1 MKTRMHRILLSCIL
15 VTVLACEETTKEDP
29 SLTVVPAGISML
41 PAEGGTKTF
50 TVTTNQKDWS
60 VESNKAWCAITNKTE
75 TAFTLEVSKNP
86 TVSIRD
92 TAVLTLRAGEA
103 KPIEIGI
110 SQWPGSAEL
119 SVSPNLSTLEFPA
132 EIGNESNTFTVISN
146 ESRWLAKVMTADSVW
161 CKVSMNTVTKSFVV
175 KPLTNTTTL
184 TRSATVRVTGVTATA
199 ITIAVTQKARAS
211 NSTDEYEYEKGTDW
225 D

>member
-1 MKTRMHRILLSCIL
+1 MKTLRSRILLYCVL
-15 VTVLACEETTKEDP
+15 VTVVACEETAKEDP

-60 VESNKAWCAITNKTE
+60 IESNKAWCGITNKTE
-75 TAFTLEVSKNP
+75 TAFTVEVSKNP

-92 TAVLTLRAGEA
+92 TAVLTLCAGDATPVE
-103 KPIEIGI
+103 IEI

-119 SVSPNLSTLEFPA
+119 SLSPNVSTLEFPA
-132 EIGNESNTFTVISN
+132 EISNESNTFTVISN

-161 CKVSMNTVTKSFVV
+161 CKVSMNTAAKTFVV
-175 KPLTNTTTL
+175 KPITNTTTL
-184 TRSATVRVTGVTATA
+184 VRSATVRVTGATANA
-199 ITIAVTQKARAS
+199 ITIAVTQKARVTH
-211 NSTDEYEYEKGTDW
+211 STDEYEYEKGTDW